1 MTEFFRLFS
10 LLFEDILSSKSIS
23 QVGISAYHVGSE
35 RIRLGGSALLKW
47 VCWLVKLEI
56 KLFLSFFLKLILK
69 TETSVLCFAHKLV
82 ITNICF

>member
-10 LLFEDILSSKSIS
+10 LLFEDILSIKSIS

>member
-10 LLFEDILSSKSIS
+10 LLFEDILSIKSIS

-47 VCWLVKLEI
+47 VCWQVKLEI

>member
-10 LLFEDILSSKSIS
+10 LLFEDILSIKSIS

-56 KLFLSFFLKLILK
+56 KLFLSFFL
-69 TETSVLCFAHKLV
+69 S
-82 ITNICF
+82 

>member
-10 LLFEDILSSKSIS
+10 LLFEDILSIKSIS

-35 RIRLGGSALLKW
+35 RIRQGGSALLKW

-56 KLFLSFFLKLILK
+56 KLFLSSF
-69 TETSVLCFAHKLV
+69 
-82 ITNICF
+82 